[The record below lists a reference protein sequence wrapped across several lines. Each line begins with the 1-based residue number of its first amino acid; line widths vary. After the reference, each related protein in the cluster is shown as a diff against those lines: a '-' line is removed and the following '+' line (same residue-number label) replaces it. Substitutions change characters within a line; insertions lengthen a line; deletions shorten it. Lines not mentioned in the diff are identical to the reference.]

1 MIQEDY
7 DMKETLKNMFYI
19 GAGAAFL
26 TKEKLEE
33 LKTDFVEKGKV
44 TQEEGKQ
51 LLEEMFKKSEE
62 AKNQLEQKIQDTVT
76 DQLKKKN
83 VATGDDI
90 AELKNQVDE
99 LKAMLEK
106 MSAEE

>member
-1 MIQEDY
+1 
-7 DMKETLKNMFYI
+7 MKETLKNMFYI

-26 TKEKLEE
+26 TKEKLEQ
-33 LKTDFVEKGKV
+33 LKTDLVDKGKV

-62 AKNQLEQKIQDTVT
+62 AKNQLEQKIQDAVT

-106 MSAEE
+106 MSAKE

>member
-1 MIQEDY
+1 
-7 DMKETLKNMFYI
+7 
-19 GAGAAFL
+19 L

-33 LKTDFVEKGKV
+33 LKNDLIEKGNV

-62 AKNQLEQKIQDTVT
+62 AKDQIEQKIQDAVT
-76 DQLKKKN
+76 DQLRKQN
-83 VATGDDI
+83 VATADDI
-90 AELKNQVDE
+90 AELKSQVEE
-99 LKAMLEK
+99 LKAMLER

>member
-1 MIQEDY
+1 
-7 DMKETLKNMFYI
+7 MKETLKNMFYI

-33 LKTDFVEKGKV
+33 LKNDLIEKGNV

-62 AKNQLEQKIQDTVT
+62 AKDQIEQKIQDAVT
-76 DQLKKKN
+76 DQLRKQN

-90 AELKNQVDE
+90 AELKSQVEE
-99 LKAMLEK
+99 LKAMLER